1 MKEGTQRRW
10 RRQEESGRTWPCL
23 GGGKAEWSDHLCKCA
38 ICWGSGGADVNTQTY
53 FLIFSGLQTSRQHSR
68 LSADEALSMYFLL
81 SCLMLVKECNCW
93 KVLPIPHPAWQ
104 LQSVSLCTRPGGWGW
119 GGLSSNLP
127 FSRVDIFLWFPSC
140 AGWMRGLSPPVLLAR
155 SICAPPPWTLSLFS
169 SLESIHYKNK
179 VQDRFNFLSEMQRPL
194 RISSLPSLLAP
205 EWRWGQRGGPACDYS
220 HMVYPWC
227 SEQQIEEERDA
238 ACMVSV
244 TTLR

>member
-1 MKEGTQRRW
+1 MCNLLGQRRRW
-10 RRQEESGRTWPCL
+10 CKYADLFSHFLWPPDFQTAL
-23 GGGKAEWSDHLCKCA
+23 MPVGKWSS
-38 ICWGSGGADVNTQTY
+38 IYV
-53 FLIFSGLQTSRQHSR
+53 
-68 LSADEALSMYFLL
+68 FLL

-104 LQSVSLCTRPGGWGW
+104 LQSVSLCTRPAG

-127 FSRVDIFLWFPSC
+127 FSHVDIFLWFPSC
-140 AGWMRGLSPPVLLAR
+140 VGWMRDLSPPVLLAR

-205 EWRWGQRGGPACDYS
+205 VWRWGQHGGPACDYS
-220 HMVYPWC
+220 HMGISLVLG
-227 SEQQIEEERDA
+227 A
-238 ACMVSV
+238 ANRRKRRGVHG
-244 TTLR
+244 